1 MDKSHLKNIITD
13 QRESLEEQFRSEK
26 IVLREGLTRCKQ
38 YLNAP
43 NILLISGMR
52 RAGKSF
58 FSHLLVGDHKYAFIN
73 FDDERLIGLETKDL
87 NGILESFYELYDG
100 FEFILLDEVQNV
112 KGWELFVN
120 RLRNKY
126 KIIITGSNANL
137 LSTELASHL
146 TGRFVSFNV
155 FPLSFKEFLRFNSLD
170 LNENSIYSTKT
181 RAQLAVLFS
190 KYLTEGGIFDYYKFG
205 KEFTRNLFRSVITKD
220 IVVRYRVK
228 YANALEELAL
238 LLVNYFTSKISL
250 RNLTRHLKIKSS
262 HTVKEYLKY
271 LENAFLVFSINKFSY
286 KIKEQASTF
295 KKIYVSDNGIVNSL
309 IFDFSE
315 NRGKLLENLVA
326 VELKRRSVL
335 EDFEIFYWDNQ
346 SAECD
351 FIIKKG
357 RKIVSALQVSYELN
371 VQNKK
376 REISG
381 LLRALKEFNLK
392 DGVII
397 TGSSEEK
404 INENGFE
411 IKVIPAWKWLL
422 MPAPF

>member
-1 MDKSHLKNIITD
+1 MDKKHLKNVIAD
-13 QRESLEEQFRSEK
+13 QRESLEEQFRTEK
-26 IVLREGLTRCKQ
+26 IVLREGLERCKQ

-58 FSHLLVGDHKYAFIN
+58 FSHLLVGGHKYAFVN

-87 NGILESFYELYDG
+87 NTILESFYELYEG
-100 FEFILLDEVQNV
+100 FEFIVLDEIQNV
-112 KGWELFVN
+112 EGWELFVN

-126 KIIITGSNANL
+126 KLIITGSNANL
-137 LSTELASHL
+137 LSTELATHL
-146 TGRFVSFNV
+146 TGRFSSFNV

-170 LNENSIYSTKT
+170 LNGTAVYSTRIKS
-181 RAQLAVLFS
+181 QLSVLFS
-190 KYLTEGGIFDYYKFG
+190 KYLAEGGIFDYYKFG
-205 KEFTRNLFRSVITKD
+205 KEFTRNLFNSIITRD

-250 RNLTRHLKIKSS
+250 RNLTRHLNIKSS
-262 HTVKEYLKY
+262 HTIKEYLGY
-271 LENAFLVFSINKFSY
+271 LENTFLIFSISRFSY
-286 KIKEQASTF
+286 KIKEQNSTF
-295 KKIYVSDNGIVNSL
+295 KKIYVSDNGIINALS
-309 IFDFSE
+309 FNFSE

-357 RKIVSALQVSYELN
+357 RKIISALQVSSEIN
-371 VQNKK
+371 VQNRK
-376 REISG
+376 REVSG

-392 DGVII
+392 EGAII
-397 TGSSEEK
+397 TESSEEE
-404 INENGFE
+404 ISENGFRL
-411 IKVIPAWKWLL
+411 KLIPAWKWLL
-422 MPAPF
+422 TKP